1 MKNKNLLISIICHF
15 IIESKKSGE
24 IGSSD
29 NEPLLKEEVVSYL
42 DEIIGKKYSNIH
54 SLLKSNDYESSKKFK
69 PIGFIH
75 F

>member
-1 MKNKNLLISIICHF
+1 MRNKNLLISIICHF

-29 NEPLLKEEVVSYL
+29 NELLLKEEVVSYL
-42 DEIIGKKYSNIH
+42 DEILGKKYSNIH
-54 SLLKSNDYESSKKFK
+54 SLLKSNDYESSKEFK

-75 F
+75 Y

>member
-1 MKNKNLLISIICHF
+1 MHNKNLLISIVCHF

-24 IGSSD
+24 IDSPD
-29 NEPLLKEEVVSYL
+29 NEPLLEDEVVDYL
-42 DEIIGKKYSNIH
+42 DEILGKKYSNIH
-54 SLLKSNDYESSKKFK
+54 SLLKSNDYESSKEFK

>member
-24 IGSSD
+24 IGSPD

-54 SLLKSNDYESSKKFK
+54 SLLKSNDYESSKEHK

-75 F
+75 Y

>member
-1 MKNKNLLISIICHF
+1 MRNKNLLISIICHF

-42 DEIIGKKYSNIH
+42 DEILGKKYSNIH

-75 F
+75 Y

>member
-24 IGSSD
+24 IGSPD
-29 NEPLLKEEVVSYL
+29 HEPLLEDEVINYL
-42 DEIIGKKYSNIH
+42 DKILGKKYSNIH
-54 SLLKSNDYESSKKFK
+54 SLLKSNDYESSKKSK